1 MGRSPTTPSVPML
14 RISIT
19 HPDADARERWC
30 KALEALLPGARAEA
44 WRPDAEPADY
54 AVGWHPEAGFFANQ
68 TALKTLF
75 SSGAGV
81 DHLLRHPELPS
92 RLPIVRLE
100 DAGMADQMIEYCLHE
115 ALRVQR
121 RVAEY
126 EALQAGESWRELR
139 SLTRSELPI
148 GVFGLGVLGEQVARA
163 FATLGYP
170 VRGYARSP
178 KRIDGVHCFDT
189 RHGLRAFLEGCKL
202 LVLLAPLTPDTRD
215 LFDAE
220 RLGWLPEGAWLVN
233 VARGPLVVDEA
244 LIAAIDR
251 GHLAGA
257 TLDVFREEPLPAAH
271 PFWRHPKIRMTP
283 HVSAVTLAELS
294 ARQVAAKIE
303 ALERGEPVS
312 GLVERG
318 RGY

>member
-1 MGRSPTTPSVPML
+1 MVQGREQPML

-19 HPDADARERWC
+19 HPDAQARDRWC
-30 KALEALLPGARAEA
+30 AALESLLPGARAEGWQPGA
-44 WRPDAEPADY
+44 PAADY
-54 AVGWHPEAGFFANQ
+54 AVGWYPEDGFFSSQ
-68 TALKTLF
+68 TALKALF
-75 SSGAGV
+75 SAGAGV
-81 DHLLRHPELPS
+81 DHLLRHPDLPGQ
-92 RLPIVRLE
+92 LPIVRLE

-121 RVAEY
+121 RVDEY
-126 EALQAGESWRELR
+126 EALQREGRWETLR
-139 SLTRSELPI
+139 ALHRSELPV

-163 FATLGYP
+163 FAALGYP
-170 VRGYARSP
+170 VRGYSRSP
-178 KRIDGVHCFDT
+178 KRIEGIECFDAS
-189 RHGLRAFLEGCKL
+189 HGLRAFLEGCRL
-202 LVLLAPLTPDTRD
+202 LVLLAPLTADTRD
-215 LFDAE
+215 CFDE
-220 RLGWLPEGAWLVN
+220 KRLGFLPQGAWLVN

-257 TLDVFREEPLPAAH
+257 TLDVFREEPLPVAH
-271 PFWRHPKIRMTP
+271 PFWRHPRIRITP
-283 HVSAVTLAELS
+283 HVSAVTLPELS

-312 GLVERG
+312 GLVERK